1 MTLTGLC
8 AFPLTPADADGHVDT
23 EGLAR
28 LVDRA
33 VCGGV
38 DSVCVLGS
46 TGTYAY
52 LDPVERK
59 RAVSAAVEA
68 VGGRVPVLAGVGAL
82 RTDTAIRC
90 SADAISAG
98 ADALLLAPVSY
109 TPLTED
115 EAYHHYRTVAEVAG
129 RPLIIYNN
137 PGTTHFQFSD
147 RLVARLSKVSGIV
160 RIKNPIPAEGDVASE
175 LDRLRPQLPAG
186 FLVGYSGDW
195 GCGRALLQGG
205 DTWFSVLAG
214 MLPAAAL
221 ALSRAAR
228 AGDAL
233 EVARLDES
241 LSPLW
246 TLIRRHG
253 GVRVMHSMLTFLPFG
268 ITPFQPP
275 RPLLPLSS
283 EVTAEVKSALAAL

>member
-1 MTLTGLC
+1 MTMTGLC
-8 AFPLTPADADGHVDT
+8 AFPLTPADADGRVDT

-33 VCGGV
+33 VNGGV

-46 TGTYAY
+46 TGTYPY
-52 LDPVERK
+52 LDPAQRK

-68 VGGRVPVLAGVGAL
+68 VSGRVPVLAGTGAL
-82 RTDTAIRC
+82 RTDTTLRC
-90 SADAISAG
+90 SLDAISVG

-115 EAYHHYRTVAEVAG
+115 EAYHHYKTVAGHAD

-137 PGTTHFQFSD
+137 PGTTNFQFSD
-147 RLVARLSKVSGIV
+147 RLVERLSNVSGIV
-160 RIKNPIPAEGDVASE
+160 GIKNPIPADADVAGE
-175 LDRLRPQLPAG
+175 LDRLRPQLPSE
-186 FLVGYSGDW
+186 FLIGYSGDW

-214 MLPAAAL
+214 MLPTVAL
-221 ALSRAAR
+221 TLARAAQ

-233 EVARLDES
+233 EVARLDER

-246 TLIRRHG
+246 ALMRRHG
-253 GVRVMHSMLTFLPFG
+253 SVRVMYSALTVLPIG
-268 ITPFQPP
+268 IAPSLPP
-275 RPLLPLSS
+275 LPLLPLSS
-283 EVTAEVKSALAAL
+283 EVTAEVESSLAAL